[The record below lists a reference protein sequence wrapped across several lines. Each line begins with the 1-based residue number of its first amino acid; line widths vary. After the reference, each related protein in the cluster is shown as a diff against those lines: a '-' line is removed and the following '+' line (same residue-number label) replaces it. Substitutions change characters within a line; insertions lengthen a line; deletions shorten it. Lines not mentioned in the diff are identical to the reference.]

1 MQKKKKEGHE
11 QDARGHGILTLQK
24 IKEKKR
30 RNEYRKHKMTKQRE
44 SWEMKRGKVAFGW
57 TPRCFQQ

>member
-24 IKEKKR
+24 IKEKKGEM
-30 RNEYRKHKMTKQRE
+30 NTE
-44 SWEMKRGKVAFGW
+44 SIK
-57 TPRCFQQ
+57 